1 MISLFLGRKNMK
13 KHRFTKILTAILAS
27 ASIFTTFSANV
38 KSTQSTVQAVSA
50 KSLPKLN
57 YSGKDIVTV
66 NGNKPSF
73 NKATKSKAKG
83 PWQKY
88 SNLDYLNRAHAANA
102 LLNSKLMPRS
112 QREPLYVNPTGWH
125 NKRISSGWLYN
136 RCHLIGYQLTGQN
149 NNLKN
154 LITGTRQLNDPD
166 MLKYENRVA
175 DYIKASGNH
184 YVRYRVT
191 PIWRGNELLARGVQ
205 MEAQSIGDNSVHFNV
220 YIFNVQSGVTLNY
233 KDGTSRVGKVTNTK
247 TNKKTVKASVK
258 KAKKQTIKKKRT
270 IKNKKGTISTA
281 KYRVVGNKNSKI
293 YHVMNG
299 QNYHISKTNAVYFP
313 SEAAAKAAGYRK
325 SLR

>member
-1 MISLFLGRKNMK
+1 MN
-13 KHRFTKILTAILAS
+13 KHRFTHLLTAILAS
-27 ASIFTTFSANV
+27 ASIFTFVTNA
-38 KSTQSTVQAVSA
+38 KPTQSTVQAVSA
-50 KSLPKLN
+50 KSLHTLN

-73 NKATKSKAKG
+73 SKSTKSKARG

-102 LLNSKLMPRS
+102 LLNKKLMPRAE
-112 QREPLYVNPTGWH
+112 REPLYVDPTGWH
-125 NKRISSGWLYN
+125 NKRIAGGWLYN

-166 MLKYENRVA
+166 MLKYEDKVA
-175 DYIKASGNH
+175 DYIKSSGKH
-184 YVRYRVT
+184 YIRYRVT

-220 YIFNVQSGVTLNY
+220 FIFNVQPGVKLNY
-233 KDGTSRVGKVTNTK
+233 KTGTSRVGATSTK
-247 TNKKTVKASVK
+247 KY
-258 KAKKQTIKKKRT
+258 KKRT
-270 IKNKKGTISTA
+270 VSHKTKRAKKARTRVIHHKKSTVSTA
-281 KYRVVGNKNSKI
+281 KYRVVGNKRSKI
-293 YHVMNG
+293 YHVMSG
-299 QNYHISKTNAVYFP
+299 ENYHMSSANAIYFK
-313 SEAAAKAAGYRK
+313 SEAAARAAGYRK

>member
-1 MISLFLGRKNMK
+1 MK
-13 KHRFTKILTAILAS
+13 KHRITKLLTAVLAS
-27 ASIFTTFSANV
+27 ASLFTFGSSVNSSHT
-38 KSTQSTVQAVSA
+38 TVHAVSV

-73 NKATKSKAKG
+73 SKATKSKKNG

-125 NKRISSGWLYN
+125 NKRIASGWLYN

-166 MLKYENRVA
+166 MLEYENRVA
-175 DYIKASGNH
+175 DYIKASGKH
-184 YVRYRVT
+184 YIRYRVT

-220 YIFNVQSGVTLNY
+220 FIFNVQPGVKLNY
-233 KDGTSRVGKVTNTK
+233 KDGTSRVVNTTTHK
-247 TNKKTVKASVK
+247 KATDIGVKKNNVQRIKKT
-258 KAKKQTIKKKRT
+258 RT
-270 IKNKKGTISTA
+270 VHHVRGTVSTA
-281 KYRVVGNKNSKI
+281 KYRVVGNKKSKI
-293 YHVMNG
+293 YHVMDG
-299 QNYHISKTNAVYFP
+299 ANYHISKANAVYFP

>member
-1 MISLFLGRKNMK
+1 MN
-13 KHRFTKILTAILAS
+13 KHKFTRILTAVLAS
-27 ASIFTTFSANV
+27 ASMFAFATNA
-38 KSTQSTVQAVSA
+38 KPTQSTVQAVGV
-50 KSLPKLN
+50 KSLHTLN

-73 NKATKSKAKG
+73 SKATESKKHG

-102 LLNSKLMPRS
+102 LLNKKLMPHTE
-112 QREPLYVNPTGWH
+112 REPLYVNPTGWH

-166 MLKYENRVA
+166 MLKYENKVA
-175 DYIKASGNH
+175 DYIRSSNKH
-184 YVRYRVT
+184 YIRYRVT

-220 YIFNVQSGVTLNY
+220 FIFNVQPGVKLNY
-233 KDGTSRVGKVTNTK
+233 KTGTSRVTGATY
-247 TNKKTVKASVK
+247 
-258 KAKKQTIKKKRT
+258 KKRT
-270 IKNKKGTISTA
+270 VSHKTKRAKKARTRVIHHKKGTVSTA
-281 KYRVVGNKNSKI
+281 KHRVVGNKRSKI
-293 YHVMNG
+293 YHVMSG
-299 QNYHISKTNAVYFP
+299 ENYHISSSNAVYFP
-313 SEAAAKAAGYRK
+313 SEAAARAAGYRK

>member
-1 MISLFLGRKNMK
+1 MN
-13 KHRFTKILTAILAS
+13 KHKFTRILTAVLAS
-27 ASIFTTFSANV
+27 ASIFTFVTNA

-50 KSLPKLN
+50 KSLHTLN

-73 NKATKSKAKG
+73 SKSTKSKSHG

-102 LLNSKLMPRS
+102 LLNKKLMPRAE
-112 QREPLYVNPTGWH
+112 REPLFVDPTGWH
-125 NKRISSGWLYN
+125 NKRISDGWLYN

-166 MLKYENRVA
+166 MLKYEDKVA
-175 DYIKASGNH
+175 DYIKSSGKH
-184 YVRYRVT
+184 YIRYRVT
-191 PIWRGNELLARGVQ
+191 PIWRSNELLARGVQ

-220 YIFNVQSGVTLNY
+220 FIFNVQPGVKLNY
-233 KDGTSRVGKVTNTK
+233 KTGTSRVTGATATK
-247 TNKKTVKASVK
+247 KY
-258 KAKKQTIKKKRT
+258 KKRT
-270 IKNKKGTISTA
+270 VSHKTKRAKKARTRVIHHKKSTVSTA
-281 KYRVVGNKNSKI
+281 KYRVVGNKRSKI
-293 YHVMNG
+293 YHVMSG
-299 QNYHISKTNAVYFP
+299 ENYHISSSNAVYFP
-313 SEAAAKAAGYRK
+313 SEAAARAAGYRK

>member
-1 MISLFLGRKNMK
+1 MK
-13 KHRFTKILTAILAS
+13 RHRFTRLITAALA
-27 ASIFTTFSANV
+27 AVGLFTFSANAA
-38 KSTQSTVQAVSA
+38 KPARTVQAVSA
-50 KSLPKLN
+50 KSLTKLN
-57 YSGKDIVTV
+57 YRGKNIVTV

-73 NKATKSKAKG
+73 SKATKSKSHG

-102 LLNSKLMPRS
+102 LLNKKLMPTAK
-112 QREPLYVNPTGWH
+112 REPLYVNPTGWH

-166 MLKYENRVA
+166 MLKYENKVA
-175 DYIKASGNH
+175 DYLKASGKH
-184 YVRYRVT
+184 YIRYRVT
-191 PIWRGNELLARGVQ
+191 PIWRRNELLARGVQ

-220 YIFNVQSGVTLNY
+220 FIFNVEPGVKLNY
-233 KDGTSRVGKVTNTK
+233 KTGRSKVTGVK
-247 TNKKTVKASVK
+247 TTKKTHKKAHVSARVKPRKKTGKVK
-258 KAKKQTIKKKRT
+258 KARVIHHQKRT
-270 IKNKKGTISTA
+270 VSTA
-281 KYRVVGNKNSKI
+281 VHRVVGNKRSKI

-299 QNYHISKTNAVYFP
+299 QNYHISSSNAVYFN
-313 SEAAAKAAGYRK
+313 SEAAARAAGYRK